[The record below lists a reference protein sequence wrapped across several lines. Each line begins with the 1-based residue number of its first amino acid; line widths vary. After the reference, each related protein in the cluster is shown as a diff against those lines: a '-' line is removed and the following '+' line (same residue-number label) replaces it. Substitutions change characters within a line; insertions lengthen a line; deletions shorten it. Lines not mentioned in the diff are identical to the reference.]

1 MAELLFGT
9 GGVPHSAKDRSVLSG
24 IKRIAELGLGNIEVE
39 FVHGVRTGEEKC
51 RLYGQTARELGVA
64 LTCHGPYYINLN
76 SNEPEKKEAS
86 IKRVLNTARAAHWMG
101 AESYT
106 FHAAFFMKQ
115 DPDKVY
121 GVVREAIEQIM
132 EEIDKEGIGGPRLS
146 PELTG
151 KPTQWGSLGE
161 LIRLCQDIKGVH
173 PCIDFAHA
181 HARSGGAENSYEEFR
196 ATLEAIG
203 SELGASYLERLHIHV
218 SGIAYSAKGERNHL
232 VLQESDF
239 KYPELLQ
246 ALRDCNV
253 GGTVVCESPSLEQ
266 DAALMKE
273 TFEKLAEG

>member
-24 IKRIAELGLGNIEVE
+24 IKRIAELGLGNQEVE

-51 RLYGQTARELGVA
+51 RLYGETARELGVA

-86 IKRVLNTARAAHWMG
+86 IKRILNTARAAYWMG

-115 DPDKVY
+115 EPDKVY
-121 GVVREAIEQIM
+121 GVVRQAIELIM
-132 EEIDKEGIGGPRLS
+132 EEIDKEGIGGPKLS

-151 KPTQWGSLGE
+151 KPTQWGSLQE
-161 LIRLCQDIKGVH
+161 LIRLCQDVEGVH

-196 ATLEAIG
+196 ASLEAIK
-203 SELGASYLERLHIHV
+203 SELGQQYLERLHIHV
-218 SGIAYSAKGERNHL
+218 SGIEYSAKGERHHL

-239 KYPELLQ
+239 KYQELIQ

-253 GGTVVCESPSLEQ
+253 GGTVVCESPSLEE
-266 DAALMKE
+266 DAALMKAAYD
-273 TFEKLAEG
+273 KL